1 MSHTDA
7 EIAGRTKKQL
17 GGRMFCL
24 MTGAKNFVA
33 LNGGGLSFKVGRNCK
48 GVNRVSV
55 LYDTA
60 SDLYDVEFG
69 RLRGSQYKVLTKID
83 GVYCDQLQSVFTTH
97 TGLETRI

>member
-1 MSHTDA
+1 MSNVEL
-7 EIAGRTKKQL
+7 EIAQTIKDQL
-17 GGRMFCL
+17 GGRIFSV

-60 SDLYDVEFG
+60 SDLYGVEFG

>member
-1 MSHTDA
+1 MSNVEL
-7 EIAGRTKKQL
+7 EIAQTIKDQL
-17 GGRMFCL
+17 GGRIFSV
-24 MTGAKNFVA
+24 MTGAKNFIA

-60 SDLYDVEFG
+60 SDLYGVEFG

>member
-1 MSHTDA
+1 MSNVEL
-7 EIAGRTKKQL
+7 EIAQTIKDQL
-17 GGRMFCL
+17 GGRIFSV
-24 MTGAKNFVA
+24 MTGAKNFIA

-60 SDLYDVEFG
+60 SDLYGVEFG
-69 RLRGSQYKVLTKID
+69 RLRGSQYKVLTKIE

-97 TGLETRI
+97 TGLETGI

>member
-1 MSHTDA
+1 MWG
-7 EIAGRTKKQL
+7 EIVRTVTWIK
-17 GGRMFCL
+17 
-24 MTGAKNFVA
+24 V
-33 LNGGGLSFKVGRNCK
+33 GLTRVCTFPWLKVGRNCE

-60 SDLYDVEFG
+60 SDLYGVEFG

>member
-1 MSHTDA
+1 MSNVEL
-7 EIAGRTKKQL
+7 EIAQTIKDQL
-17 GGRMFCL
+17 GGRIFSV
-24 MTGAKNFVA
+24 MTGAKNFIA

-60 SDLYDVEFG
+60 SDLYGVEFG

-97 TGLETRI
+97 TGLDTRI